1 MIEITKTKVF
11 NFDGAFRGLR
21 NPLDSW
27 ELSDSL
33 YEVISDDD
41 YITDWLEDA
50 ASKLTNL
57 YKEFFEEK
65 KTYTMS
71 EEEYEEIFKHL
82 LEQMDTE
89 VKMTCNVSSLGP
101 KDLDLAQRMIA
112 GGTDESK
119 FMRQILVCMDIE
131 APLYWWKEFDTYKVG
146 TVANSCSTMH
156 KLCSKPITA
165 DSFSFDDDPKF
176 PITCL
181 DTDDYL
187 TVKEIF
193 EAQAKMCEFLRDK
206 YNQYIDNSKNAETSE
221 MKDMWFK
228 KAKAIWRVLVQIL
241 PNAWVQKRTVT
252 LNYQVLRAMYFARRG
267 HKLIEW
273 RKFCDYIRNNLP
285 YAKDLICYTREKKE
299 M

>member
-1 MIEITKTKVF
+1 MINITKTKVF

-27 ELSDSL
+27 DLSDSL

-57 YKEFFEEK
+57 YKEFFEKK

-131 APLYWWKEFDTYKVG
+131 APLYW
-146 TVANSCSTMH
+146 
-156 KLCSKPITA
+156 
-165 DSFSFDDDPKF
+165 
-176 PITCL
+176 
-181 DTDDYL
+181 
-187 TVKEIF
+187 
-193 EAQAKMCEFLRDK
+193 
-206 YNQYIDNSKNAETSE
+206 
-221 MKDMWFK
+221 
-228 KAKAIWRVLVQIL
+228 
-241 PNAWVQKRTVT
+241 
-252 LNYQVLRAMYFARRG
+252 
-267 HKLIEW
+267 
-273 RKFCDYIRNNLP
+273 
-285 YAKDLICYTREKKE
+285 
-299 M
+299 